1 MMTIS
6 DELDQLLKNLKLPAL
21 RAIVTR
27 ELERAEKE
35 GPSYA
40 DFLTRLLRQ
49 EYHDQQSRY
58 LEHRLRRARLPE
70 RWALESFP
78 WQRQPAVRRAQIEQ
92 LAELDFIARAANLVF
107 IGKAGVGKTGLA
119 SAILL
124 KALQAGHRGL
134 FVKAQDLF
142 DDMYRSLADHCS
154 RRLLNHLAHL
164 DVILIDEMGYL
175 NLRPEQSNIFFKL
188 MEERYR
194 RKSTI
199 ITTNLDYD
207 DWYGFLG
214 QKDMVGAL
222 LDRLRHH
229 CQTIRIDGPSLRDPQ
244 SPVEPPPSSPPRAQR
259 KRGEAA

>member
-1 MMTIS
+1 MTIS
-6 DELDQLLKNLKLPAL
+6 EELDQLLKNLKLTRIL
-21 RAIVTR
+21 GILGR

-40 DFLTRLLRQ
+40 DFLSRLMRE
-49 EYHDQQSRY
+49 EYHDQQGRY
-58 LEHRLRRARLPE
+58 LQHRLRRARLPE
-70 RWALESFP
+70 RWALETFP
-78 WQRQPAVRRAQIEQ
+78 WERQPAVHRAQIEQ
-92 LAELDFIARAANLVF
+92 LAELDFIPRAANLVF

-134 FVKAQDLF
+134 FIKAQDLF
-142 DDMYRSLADHCS
+142 DDMYRSLADHSS
-154 RRLLNHLAHL
+154 RRLLNHLAGL

-207 DWYGFLG
+207 EWYAFLG

-229 CQTIRIDGPSLRDPQ
+229 CQTIHIDGPSLRDPQ
-244 SPVEPPPSSPPRAQR
+244 DPVDPPPPNPPKPKNKRAT
-259 KRGEAA
+259 AT